1 MTSALPIMMNFKV
14 IAMIFRKLKFLAS
27 FLDLSKDHDIKF
39 TIKLFD
45 KRNVFPFYIN
55 RMLYLNCNMPSKIL
69 YVSVGS
75 EILRIA
81 RTSADDNTR

>member
-1 MTSALPIMMNFKV
+1 MTSALPIMM
-14 IAMIFRKLKFLAS
+14 IEMIFRKVKFLVKAS

-45 KRNVFPFYIN
+45 QRNVLPFYIN

-75 EILRIA
+75 EMLRIA